1 MTPARERKRDPH
13 HCADCG
19 ADFEVAYYDDRRVGE
34 RAAAP
39 PVLIDVP
46 CPRCRKPKSV
56 SVPAGAERTLAV
68 DQVEGEADEGGG
80 G

>member
-1 MTPARERKRDPH
+1 MTEGRERKRDPR

-19 ADFEVAYYDDRRVGE
+19 ADFEVEYYDDRRAGE

-39 PVLIDVP
+39 PVLVDVP

-56 SVPAGAERTLAV
+56 SVPAGSERTLV
-68 DQVEGEADEGGG
+68 VELDEGEADEGGG

>member
-1 MTPARERKRDPH
+1 MAASRERKRNPH
-13 HCADCG
+13 HCVDCNV
-19 ADFEVAYYDDRRVGE
+19 DFEVEYYDDRKGD
-34 RAAAP
+34 RATAA

-56 SVPAGAERTLAV
+56 SVPAGSERTLV
-68 DQVEGEADEGGG
+68 VELVAGEAEEGGG